1 MYWCAHKT
9 ATLTSIQ
16 HTVGGGAVPS
26 PPQYFAD
33 QLTLFQPRGGA
44 DSADPLLPEPPPIFS
59 LSGITVNHIL
69 HVLLKQLFLEN
80 YILSGSKIEFAQ
92 VAKHHP

>member
-1 MYWCAHKT
+1 MA
-9 ATLTSIQ
+9 
-16 HTVGGGAVPS
+16 
-26 PPQYFAD
+26 PQYFAD
-33 QLTLFQPRGGA
+33 QLTLFQPRGGGQI
-44 DSADPLLPEPPPIFS
+44 LPTLYYRNPPPIFS